1 MLNIQVLAFAA
12 NGTVEGGK
20 LKKEL
25 LLLYLEDWECK
36 KIQKLKDGNEMT
48 ALEYIAWFINLNCYL
63 SYTGSSPV

>member
-36 KIQKLKDGNEMT
+36 NKL
-48 ALEYIAWFINLNCYL
+48 
-63 SYTGSSPV
+63 V